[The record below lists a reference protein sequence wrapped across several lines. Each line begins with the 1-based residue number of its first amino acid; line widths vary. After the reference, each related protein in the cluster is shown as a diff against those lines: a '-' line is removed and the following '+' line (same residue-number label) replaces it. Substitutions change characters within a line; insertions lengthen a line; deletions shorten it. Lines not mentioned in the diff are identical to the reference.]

1 MSWIKKNRFIVMLGG
16 ATLLGSALLFYFGFQ
31 AAQRYDEAK
40 AEFDIAA
47 SEASSYE
54 NLALYPKS
62 ANRDGKRKALDE
74 YRQAVTSL
82 VAAFDPFRTTDLKN
96 VTPQEFTNTLLAA
109 NTDVRKAFEESG
121 TIVPEP
127 FFLGFERYKTSLAD
141 GKITGLL
148 NYQLSSIKKLMLALS
163 QAKPTALKNLH
174 RPNLVEEDGQA
185 YKSAANAVARSFPL
199 EITFVGPERSARE
212 FLSTITKPQGQ
223 FVVIRSLRIT
233 NDKKDPPRTSDAKF
247 DRPAAADPMM
257 ASPALPGDPLVGA
270 DVPAADSGRILAQIL
285 GNEQV
290 CVFVRLD
297 VLQFL
302 PAQKIP

>member
-1 MSWIKKNRFIVMLGG
+1 MSWIKKNRFIVMLSG
-16 ATLLGSALLFYFGFQ
+16 ATLLGAALLVFFGFQ

-40 AEFDIAA
+40 AQFDIAV

-82 VAAFDPFRTTDLKN
+82 LAAFDPFRTADLKN

-109 NTDVRKAFEESG
+109 NTDVRKAFADSG
-121 TIVPEP
+121 TIVPDA
-127 FFLGFERYKTSLAD
+127 FFMGFEKYKTSLAD

-148 NYQLSSIKKLMLALS
+148 DYQLSSIKKLMLTLS
-163 QAKPTALKNLH
+163 QAKPTALKNLY
-174 RPNLVEEDGQA
+174 RPNLVEEEGQA
-185 YKSAANAVARSFPL
+185 YKPAAN
-199 EITFVGPERSARE
+199 
-212 FLSTITKPQGQ
+212 
-223 FVVIRSLRIT
+223 VVIRSLHIT

-257 ASPALPGDPLVGA
+257 GFPTAPGNPFVGA
-270 DVPAADSGRILAQIL
+270 AVATPDSGRVLAQIL

-302 PAQKIP
+302 PTQKIP

>member
-1 MSWIKKNRFIVMLGG
+1 MSWIKKNRFIVMLSG
-16 ATLLGSALLFYFGFQ
+16 ATLLGAALLFFFGFQ

-40 AEFDIAA
+40 AQFDVAV

-82 VAAFDPFRTTDLKN
+82 LAAFDPFRTTDLKN

-109 NTDVRKAFEESG
+109 NTDVRKAFVDSD
-121 TIVPEP
+121 TVVPDA
-127 FFLGFERYKTSLAD
+127 FFLGFEKYKTSLAD

-148 NYQLSSIKKLMLALS
+148 DYQLSSIKKLMLALS
-163 QAKPTALKNLH
+163 QAKPTELKNLY
-174 RPNLVEEDGQA
+174 RPNLIEEEGQA
-185 YKSAANAVARSFPL
+185 YKPAANAVARSFPL
-199 EITFVGPERSARE
+199 EITFVGPEKSARE
-212 FLSTITKPQGQ
+212 FLSNIAKPQGQ

-257 ASPALPGDPLVGA
+257 GFPTAPGDPLVGA
-270 DVPAADSGRILAQIL
+270 AVPTADSGRVLAQIL

-302 PAQKIP
+302 PTQKIP

>member
-1 MSWIKKNRFIVMLGG
+1 
-16 ATLLGSALLFYFGFQ
+16 
-31 AAQRYDEAK
+31 
-40 AEFDIAA
+40 
-47 SEASSYE
+47 
-54 NLALYPKS
+54 
-62 ANRDGKRKALDE
+62 
-74 YRQAVTSL
+74 
-82 VAAFDPFRTTDLKN
+82 
-96 VTPQEFTNTLLAA
+96 
-109 NTDVRKAFEESG
+109 
-121 TIVPEP
+121 VPEP

-212 FLSTITKPQGQ
+212 FLSTIAKPQGQ

-247 DRPAAADPMM
+247 DRPVAADPMM
-257 ASPALPGDPLVGA
+257 AAPALPGDPLVGA